1 VTGSAG
7 PGRWARVSELFETA
21 SGLPASA
28 RPLFLDSA
36 CGGDAAL
43 RTEVESLLACDL
55 PDDPALDIGVR
66 RALDGVAAEIRAAAP
81 APDRI
86 GPYRVLSRIG
96 EGGMGTVYLAERDG
110 DPPVAVK
117 VIRGLIGEDG
127 LRRFRAER
135 QMLASLQH
143 PGIARLLDGGTT
155 GGGLPYLVMEHVDGV
170 PIDEYCARQA
180 LGVTDRI
187 HLFRRVCD
195 AVSHAHRS
203 LVVHRDIKPSN
214 ILVAADGSPKLLDF
228 GVAKLLSGDG
238 TDADTPTA
246 PSRRLL
252 TPDYASPE
260 QLHGSGPITTSAD
273 VYSLGVL
280 LCELVTGTRPEAL
293 STPGLKTPSTPDLK
307 TPGMAAPKTR
317 PARPIANG
325 RGASAGRVFRPGIA
339 GDLGTIVRAALEED
353 PLRRYASVDHLSA
366 DLQRY
371 LERRPILARPSTW
384 TYRAVRFVRRNRTA
398 TAVAAMF
405 AIVVVGFAIALTISA
420 RRAARERDAAERV
433 TAVLVRL
440 LSGPDGRVQERG
452 AATARDLVDRG
463 VEQVRRDLRD
473 QPALQAR
480 LFETLGAMYAGL
492 GLVDRAEAVLQES
505 MQAGRAAGGADSQ
518 AGART
523 MWRLAEALRER
534 GRYAEAEPLA
544 QAAYD
549 MSVRLVGARN
559 PQSAQMI
566 NTLGMILYARGRQAE
581 AVPMFQHATAIFRE
595 TLGPD
600 HPIVAAGLANSAMS
614 LRDRGDLAG
623 AEALAREALTL
634 RNRMFGQALAETER
648 LLAQVAGNGSVP
660 K

>member
-1 VTGSAG
+1 VTGPAG
-7 PGRWARVSELFETA
+7 PDRWARISELFEAA
-21 SGLPASA
+21 SGLPPSA
-28 RPLFLDSA
+28 RPLFLDSE
-36 CGGDAAL
+36 CDGDAAL
-43 RTEVESLLACDL
+43 RAEVESLLACDL

-96 EGGMGTVYLAERDG
+96 EGGMGTVYLAGRDG

-143 PGIARLLDGGTT
+143 PGVARLLDGGTT
-155 GGGLPYLVMEHVDGV
+155 DGGLPYLVMEYVDGV

-180 LGVTDRI
+180 LGATDRI
-187 HLFRRVCD
+187 RLFRRVCD

-214 ILVAADGSPKLLDF
+214 ILVAGDGSPKLLDF

-238 TDADTPTA
+238 TTTDTPTA

-280 LCELVTGTRPEAL
+280 LCELLTGARPAPA
-293 STPGLKTPSTPDLK
+293 STPGLKTTPPPAL
-307 TPGMAAPKTR
+307 KTR
-317 PARPIANG
+317 PARPL
-325 RGASAGRVFRPGIA
+325 A
-339 GDLGTIVRAALEED
+339 GDLGTIVRAAIEED
-353 PLRRYASVDHLSA
+353 PARRYASVDHLSA
-366 DLQRY
+366 DLQRF
-371 LERRPILARPSTW
+371 LEGRPILARPSTW
-384 TYRAVRFVRRNRTA
+384 GYHAVRFVRRNRTA
-398 TAVAAMF
+398 TAVAATF
-405 AIVVVGFAIALTISA
+405 AIVVVGFAMALTISA

-433 TAVLVRL
+433 TSMLVHL
-440 LSGPDGRVQERG
+440 LSGPDGRSQDRG

-505 MQAGRAAGGADSQ
+505 IAAGRAAGGADSQ

-544 QAAYD
+544 RAAYD
-549 MSVRLVGARN
+549 MSVRLVGSRN
-559 PQSAQMI
+559 PQSAQML
-566 NTLGMILYARGRQAE
+566 NTLGMILYARGRQAD
-581 AVPMFQHATAIFRE
+581 AVPMFQRATAIFRE

-600 HPIVAAGLANSAMS
+600 HPIVAAGLANTAMS

-623 AEALAREALTL
+623 AETLARDALTL
-634 RNRMFGQALAETER
+634 RTRMFGQALAETER
-648 LLAQVAGNGSVP
+648 MLAGVTGGSVP

>member
-1 VTGSAG
+1 MTGSIG
-7 PGRWARVSELFETA
+7 PERWARISDLFDTA
-21 SGLPASA
+21 SALSPSD
-28 RPLFLDSA
+28 RPSFLDHA
-36 CGGDAAL
+36 CQGDTAL
-43 RTEVESLLACDL
+43 RAEVESLLACDL
-55 PDDPALDIGVR
+55 PEDAALDAGVW
-66 RALDGVAAEIRAAAP
+66 RALGGVASEIRAAVSAL
-81 APDRI
+81 DRV

-117 VIRGLIGEDG
+117 VIRGIIGEDG

-155 GGGLPYLVMEHVDGV
+155 DGGLPYLVMEHVDGV
-170 PIDEYCARQA
+170 AIDEYCAARE
-180 LGVTDRI
+180 LGAADRI
-187 HLFRRVCD
+187 RLVRRVCD
-195 AVSHAHRS
+195 AISHAHRS
-203 LVVHRDIKPSN
+203 LVVHRDVKPSN
-214 ILVAADGSPKLLDF
+214 ILVTADGTPKLLDF
-228 GVAKLLSGDG
+228 GIAKLLAGDG
-238 TDADTPTA
+238 TDAEATTA
-246 PSRRLL
+246 PSGRLL

-260 QLHGSGPITTSAD
+260 QLRGEPITTATD

-280 LCELVTGTRPEAL
+280 LCELLTGE
-293 STPGLKTPSTPDLK
+293 
-307 TPGMAAPKTR
+307 R
-317 PARPIANG
+317 PAPL
-325 RGASAGRVFRPGIA
+325 SAALPIA
-339 GDLGTIVRAALEED
+339 GDLATIVHTALEED
-353 PLRRYASVDHLSA
+353 PVRRYASVDHLSA
-366 DLQRY
+366 DLQRF

-384 TYRAVRFVRRNRTA
+384 RYRAGRFVRRNRAATA
-398 TAVAAMF
+398 TAATF
-405 AIVVVGFAIALTISA
+405 AIVVVGFAIALTASA

-433 TAVLVRL
+433 TSMLVRL
-440 LSGPDGRVQERG
+440 LSESGGRSDGRE

-505 MQAGRAAGGADSQ
+505 IAAGRAAGGADSQ

-534 GRYAEAEPLA
+534 GRLDEAEPLA
-544 QAAYD
+544 RAAFE
-549 MSVRLVGARN
+549 MSVRLVGTRN
-559 PQSAQMI
+559 PQSAQML
-566 NTLGMILYARGRQAE
+566 NTLGTILYARGRQAE
-581 AVPMFQHATAIFRE
+581 AVPMFLEATAVFRE

-600 HPIVAAGLANSAMS
+600 HPIVAAGLANTAMS

-623 AEALAREALTL
+623 AEAMAREALTL
-634 RNRMFGQALAETER
+634 RNRMFGQELAETER
-648 LLAQVAGNGSVP
+648 MLAGVAGATGP